1 MKRGEIWT
9 LRDEGYASKAR
20 PVIIVQSDLGNFFNS
35 VILCLF
41 TTFESSHIPT
51 RVHIVSDQT
60 NGLKKDSFVM
70 TEKLIT
76 IDKKELGEKIGVLN
90 DDQMRQIS
98 SALAKLLVIRKE
110 DIAGD

>member
-9 LRDEGYASKAR
+9 LQDDGYASKAR
-20 PVIIVQSDLGNFFNS
+20 PVVIVQADPGESFES

-51 RVHIVSDQT
+51 RVHISPDEK
-60 NGLKKDSFVM
+60 NGLNNDSFVM

-76 IDKKELGEKIGVLN
+76 IDRKELGINIGVLT
-90 DDQMRQIS
+90 DDQMHQIS
-98 SALAKLLVIRKE
+98 SQLAKLLEIHKE
-110 DIAGD
+110 DLSE

>member
-9 LRDEGYASKAR
+9 LRDDGYASKVR
-20 PVIIVQSDLGNFFNS
+20 PVVIVQADPGRFFDS

-51 RVHIVSDQT
+51 RVHIT
-60 NGLKKDSFVM
+60 ANEANGLKKDSYIM

-76 IDKKELGEKIGVLN
+76 IDKNELGEKTGGLT
-90 DDQMRQIS
+90 DKQMRLIS
-98 SALAKLLVIRKE
+98 SQLAKVLEIHKE
-110 DIAGD
+110 DIIE

>member
-9 LRDEGYASKAR
+9 LRDEGYASKVR
-20 PVIIVQSDLGNFFNS
+20 PVVIVQSDPEEFFNS

-51 RVHIVSDQT
+51 RVYITPDET
-60 NGLKKDSFVM
+60 NGLKKNSFIM

-76 IDKKELGEKIGVLN
+76 IDKKELGEKIGVLTA
-90 DDQMRQIS
+90 DQMRQI
-98 SALAKLLVIRKE
+98 AGQLAKLLEIHKE
-110 DIAGD
+110 DIT